1 MNRPYYGVFPILPT
15 TFDEQG
21 RIDEESQLRA
31 VDFFLAAGV
40 HGFGILA
47 NYSEQNALS
56 DAERD
61 HLTRLILD
69 RVAGRV
75 PVIVTT
81 SHFSTAVAVSRSE
94 QAQALG
100 ASLVM
105 LMPPFHGTIRP
116 DEAGVF
122 EFFDTLSRSIDI
134 PIMIQDSPVSG
145 VTLSASFLAR
155 LARDVRNVKYF
166 KIEVP
171 GTTVKIRDLL
181 RQAGS
186 SIEGAFDG
194 EEGITLI
201 HDLAAGATGTMPGG
215 MIPDLFRE
223 VFDLYRAGNTREAT
237 LAYERFLPLVVYEN
251 KLGGFRATKALLK
264 EAGIIR
270 CESARHPSPPY
281 LPPEV
286 RSGLIEI
293 ARRLN
298 PLALRYRQ
306 E

>member
-15 TFDEQG
+15 TFDENG
-21 RIDEESQLRA
+21 RIDEASQLRA

-47 NYSEQNALS
+47 NYSEQNALA
-56 DAERD
+56 DAEREQ
-61 HLTRLILD
+61 LTRLILD

-75 PVIVTT
+75 PLIVTT
-81 SHFSTAVAVSRSE
+81 SHYSTAVAVARS
-94 QAQALG
+94 QQVQALG
-100 ASLVM
+100 ASMVM

-122 EFFDTLSRSIDI
+122 EFFDTLSSAIDI

-145 VTLSASFLAR
+145 VTLSARFLAR
-155 LARDVRNVKYF
+155 LASEVRNVKYF

-171 GTTVKIRDLL
+171 GTTVKIRELL
-181 RQAGS
+181 RLAGS

-201 HDLAAGATGTMPGG
+201 HDLTAGATGTMPGG

-223 VFDLYRAGNTREAT
+223 VLDLYRAGKVREAT
-237 LAYERFLPLVVYEN
+237 LGYERLLPLVVYEN

-270 CESARHPSPPY
+270 CEAARHPSPAY

-286 RSGLIEI
+286 RAGLIEI
-293 ARRLN
+293 ARRLD
-298 PLALRYRQ
+298 PLALRYSPG
-306 E
+306 